1 MNRQTGFA
9 DAPTR
14 ERILSSA
21 RRQFL
26 NRGFQ
31 GASIRRIAADAGVT
45 YGALYGYFSSKEA
58 LFYALTDP
66 LADRILEKLDQIEAA
81 MLSLPGE
88 KRLPGMSEVFA
99 AHLPEL
105 VDLIFED
112 REIVNLIIGGSKG
125 TKYENFMSDLVKRD
139 AMTISAAAEGSRTP
153 DIHLFDAQTLE
164 MMMEGY
170 MAALFHLIVSGRDR
184 QAVEQS
190 MNLFTGICAAGMLA
204 LMKDSGDEN
213 KSEGTDHEQQS

>member
-1 MNRQTGFA
+1 MDRQTGFS
-9 DAPTR
+9 DTPTR

-21 RRQFL
+21 KRQFL
-26 NRGFQ
+26 NHGFQ

-58 LFYALTDP
+58 LFYALIDP
-66 LADRILEKLDQIEAA
+66 LADRILEKLDQIEAD
-81 MLSLPGE
+81 MRSLPASQ
-88 KRLPGMSEVFA
+88 RLSGMSGVFTA
-99 AHLPEL
+99 RLPEL

-112 REIVNLIIGGSKG
+112 REIVNLVIGGSKG
-125 TKYENFMSDLVKRD
+125 TKYEHFMADLVKRD
-139 AMTISAAAEGSRTP
+139 VMAISAAGDSSTP
-153 DIHLFDAQTLE
+153 GLHPFDAQTLE

-204 LMKDSGDEN
+204 LMEDSGDEN
-213 KSEGTDHEQQS
+213 TAGGTDHEQQS